1 MFLGVGVGQST
12 DRPLTGLGTPSW
24 RARVRG
30 RVRHHRVLDITWRMT
45 VLLVG
50 SIVLAA
56 GVVMLVTPGPGWLG
70 LILGL
75 AILASEYA
83 WAERLLTRAKAGAR
97 AARDRA
103 MDPTLRRRNLLLAAA
118 VVSLLALSGAAYV
131 SIFGWPEIAATAWDQ
146 AASWF

>member
-1 MFLGVGVGQST
+1 MGQT
-12 DRPLTGLGTPSW
+12 DGQLTGLGTPSW
-24 RARVRG
+24 RSRVRR
-30 RVRHHRVLDITWRMT
+30 RVRHHRVLDVTWRMT

-75 AILASEYA
+75 AILASEFV
-83 WAERLLTRAKAGAR
+83 WAERLLKRAKAGAR

-103 MDPTLRRRNLLLAAA
+103 MDPALRRRNLLMAAA
-118 VVSLLALSGAAYV
+118 VLSLLAVSGAAYL
-131 SIFGWPEIAATAWDQ
+131 SIFGWPEFATSAWDQ